1 MLTQLILA
9 VVGLIH
15 GHVHVRADYGPY
27 QQSPDYD
34 AGAFG
39 AWPTESYRSSPVIGP
54 SLNVL
59 QNSQFCADGPGP
71 GQYTFL
77 APAGGVVRTPGPMV
91 IDQAGHL
98 VWTKQYGRT
107 DAVDVHR
114 FRDAPYL
121 TFCVGRDFVAGY
133 GDPATCYMVSF
144 KT

>member
-1 MLTQLILA
+1 MLIQLILA

-15 GHVHVRADYGPY
+15 GRVHVRADYGPY

-59 QNSQFCADGPGP
+59 QDSQFCADGP

-133 GDPATCYMVSF
+133 GDPATCYMVRF